1 MTLLRSDGTLFACG
15 AVTFAYRPATA
26 SDRTNRIIIPIE
38 IESISTYA
46 VVDTGAP
53 YFVCAPEITSQFN
66 FNAVSSLGP
75 SQLQIRGHD
84 VHGHLH
90 RLTLRLIADDGES
103 IDIDAT
109 AFVPVTDEWP
119 GGLPCFLGLNE
130 CMDRMHVGIDPE
142 HEMFHFGPLD

>member
-1 MTLLRSDGTLFACG
+1 MTLLRSNGNPFACG
-15 AVTFAYRPATA
+15 AVTFDYRPATD

-53 YFVCAPEITSQFN
+53 YIVCAPEIAFQINLS
-66 FNAVSSLGP
+66 AESSLG
-75 SQLQIRGHD
+75 SVQIGIRGHD

-90 RLTLRLIADDGES
+90 RLTLRLVAEDGES

-109 AFVPVTDEWP
+109 AFVPVADEWP
-119 GGLPCFLGLNE
+119 GDLPSFFGLNE
-130 CMDRMHVGIDPE
+130 CMDRMHVAIDPE